1 MTVEGE
7 LLWKPS
13 PERVAAADITHYQQ
27 WLREHRGLSFDSYDA
42 LWHWSVDKLED
53 FWESIW
59 DYFEVQASAPY
70 ECVLRERVMPGAKWF
85 PGTKLNFA
93 EHVVRKARPGNTA
106 IYHASELAPLA
117 QFSWDDV
124 LTQTRALA
132 SALRDIGVQP
142 GDRVV
147 AFIPNIP
154 QSAIGLYACA
164 SIGAVW
170 SSCSPD
176 FGTQSVLDRF
186 AQIEPKVLISVD
198 GYRYGGKD
206 YDRRAEV
213 VRIVEALPTLERVIW
228 IPYLL
233 GEDVAPDFA
242 KVVMWNDVANQP
254 GPDAFTFEQVAFDH
268 PLWIVFSSGTT
279 GLPKPIV
286 HGHGGVLL
294 ETLKGLSFHFGVG
307 AHSNMF
313 FYTATGWIV
322 WNILVGSPLTGAT
335 FVQYDGNPLYPD
347 PKTLWRVA
355 EESGATLTG
364 CSPTFVQIMAQH
376 NVVPKDDFDLSRVEG
391 VLVTGSPMM
400 PESMAWCYENVREDL
415 WVGSQCGGTDIAA
428 GFIGGVPVLP
438 NHAGEIQARC
448 LGCDV
453 HAYNEAG
460 ESVINEVGELV
471 CRTPMPS
478 MPLYFWGDPEN
489 ERYLNSYFRDFP
501 GTWRHGDFLKI
512 NDRGGCYV
520 YGRSDSTLN
529 RYGVRIGTA
538 EVYRAVEALA
548 EVEDSLIVNLNLSDG
563 GFFMPLF
570 VALRDGR
577 SLDEALTKK
586 ICDKI
591 RSDYSP
597 RHVPDKIYQVEEI
610 PYTLT
615 RKKMEV
621 PVRKILSG
629 VPMEK
634 AASRDAMVNPETIE
648 YFIRF
653 AEEST
658 DYEL

>member
-1 MTVEGE
+1 M
-7 LLWKPS
+7 
-13 PERVAAADITHYQQ
+13 
-27 WLREHRGLSFDSYDA
+27 
-42 LWHWSVDKLED
+42 
-53 FWESIW
+53 
-59 DYFEVQASAPY
+59 
-70 ECVLRERVMPGAKWF
+70 
-85 PGTKLNFA
+85 
-93 EHVVRKARPGNTA
+93 
-106 IYHASELAPLA
+106 
-117 QFSWDDV
+117 
-124 LTQTRALA
+124 
-132 SALRDIGVQP
+132 
-142 GDRVV
+142 
-147 AFIPNIP
+147 
-154 QSAIGLYACA
+154 
-164 SIGAVW
+164 
-170 SSCSPD
+170 
-176 FGTQSVLDRF
+176 
-186 AQIEPKVLISVD
+186 
-198 GYRYGGKD
+198 
-206 YDRRAEV
+206 
-213 VRIVEALPTLERVIW
+213 
-228 IPYLL
+228 
-233 GEDVAPDFA
+233 
-242 KVVMWNDVANQP
+242 
-254 GPDAFTFEQVAFDH
+254 
-268 PLWIVFSSGTT
+268 
-279 GLPKPIV
+279 
-286 HGHGGVLL
+286 
-294 ETLKGLSFHFGVG
+294 
-307 AHSNMF
+307 
-313 FYTATGWIV
+313 
-322 WNILVGSPLTGAT
+322 
-335 FVQYDGNPLYPD
+335 
-347 PKTLWRVA
+347 
-355 EESGATLTG
+355 
-364 CSPTFVQIMAQH
+364 
-376 NVVPKDDFDLSRVEG
+376 
-391 VLVTGSPMM
+391 
-400 PESMAWCYENVREDL
+400 
-415 WVGSQCGGTDIAA
+415 
-428 GFIGGVPVLP
+428 PVLP

-489 ERYLNSYFRDFP
+489 ERYLDSYFRDFP